1 MKDKY
6 IGKIIRVNL
15 TTNEINIET
24 LEEKIYR
31 RYLGGSALASY
42 FLLRELRPNVDSLS
56 ENNVLVFAC
65 SILTGIP
72 IAGTSR
78 YTVAAK
84 SPLTNGFA
92 EAEAGGW
99 WAPQFKR
106 AGFDVAIITG
116 RAAKPV
122 YLWVHNGEVELKD
135 ASHLTGK
142 TTGEAEKIIRNDLG
156 DKSIIFAQT
165 GPAGENLVRYACIMN
180 NVKHVNGRTG
190 LGAVMGS
197 KNLRGIAVRGTKEIA
212 IADKEKIKSIAKW
225 FTDNWKDDPNSWQLH
240 KHGTAGGLI
249 GLNIGGILPTDNFNK
264 GTFEGAEDICGESM
278 TENLLMSREGCFA
291 CPIRC
296 KRVVKPN
303 GRFKMDSYYG
313 GPEYET
319 ITAFGSLCGI
329 SDLEA
334 IAKANEL
341 CNKYGLDTIST
352 GVIIAFAM
360 ECFEKKIISK
370 KETDGLEL
378 YFGNYDAMLKMIELI
393 AKRKGFGDVL
403 AEGIK
408 RASDKFGISSKN
420 FAMQVKGQEIPLHE
434 PRGKVGLA
442 LAYALSPT
450 GADHMEAAHD
460 PIFSDYGKL
469 LEDISVLGILEP
481 VDSMDLS
488 IKKVRLFSCLQ
499 KIYNLYNSLGICDFV
514 ATPQGILN
522 LEMIVQ
528 IVQSVTGWRT
538 SLYEL
543 MKVGERANNMYRCFN
558 IREGFT
564 ADDDRLPD
572 RFFEPLS
579 NGLLK
584 GQSLNR
590 KEFEKAKKNYYEMQG
605 WDHKGIPTQG
615 KLAELDLE
623 WIKID

>member
-6 IGKIIRVNL
+6 IGKIMRVNL

-42 FLLRELRPNVDSLS
+42 FLLRELRPKVDPLS

-78 YTVAAK
+78 YTVAAR
-84 SPLTNGFA
+84 SPLTNGFG

-142 TTGEAEKIIRNDLG
+142 TTGETEKIIRNDLG

-212 IADKEKIKSIAKW
+212 IADKKNIKRIAKW
-225 FTDNWKDDPNSWQLH
+225 FANNWKDDPNSWQLH
-240 KHGTAGGLI
+240 KYGTAGFLQGV
-249 GLNIGGILPTDNFNK
+249 NISGMLPTNNFNK
-264 GTFEGAEDICGESM
+264 GTFKGTENICREGM
-278 TENLLMSREGCFA
+278 TENLLNNREGCFA

-296 KRVVKPN
+296 KGVVKPN
-303 GRFKMDSYYG
+303 GRFKLDSYYG

-319 ITAFGSLCGI
+319 IAAFGPLCGI

-352 GVIIAFAM
+352 GVTIAFAM

-370 KETDGLEL
+370 KDTDGLNL
-378 YFGNYDAMLKMIELI
+378 NFGNADAMLKVLKLI
-393 AKRKGFGDVL
+393 IKREKIGDVL
-403 AEGIK
+403 AEGVM
-408 RASDKFGISSKN
+408 RASDKFGASSKKY
-420 FAMQVKGQEIPLHE
+420 AMQVKGQEIPLHE

-460 PIFSDYGKL
+460 PIFSDYGKP

-499 KIYNLYNSLGICDFV
+499 KIFNLYNSLGICDYV
-514 ATPQGILN
+514 AAPAGILN

-564 ADDDRLPD
+564 IDDDKLPY

-579 NGLLK
+579 NGPLK
-584 GQSLNR
+584 GQYLNR
-590 KEFEKAKKNYYEMQG
+590 EEFKKAIKIYYEMQG
-605 WDHKGIPTQG
+605 WDQKGVPTQG

-623 WIKID
+623 WIKFD

>member
-1 MKDKY
+1 MEYKY
-6 IGKIIRVNL
+6 FGKILRVNL
-15 TTNEINIET
+15 TTSEINIET
-24 LEEKIYR
+24 LENKIFR
-31 RYLGGSALASY
+31 RYMGGSALASY
-42 FLLRELRPNVDSLS
+42 FLLKELNPKVDPLS
-56 ENNVLVFAC
+56 EDNVLVFAC
-65 SILTGIP
+65 SVLSGIP
-72 IAGTSR
+72 IPGANR

-84 SPLTNGFA
+84 SPLTNSFG

-99 WAPQFKR
+99 WAPQFRR
-106 AGFDVAIITG
+106 AGFNAAIITG
-116 RAAKPV
+116 RAVRPV
-122 YLWVHNGEVELKD
+122 YLWIHNGEVELKD

-156 DKSIIFAQT
+156 DKNIVFAQT

-197 KNLRGIAVRGTKEIA
+197 KNLRGIAVRGTKEIV
-212 IADKEKIKSIAKW
+212 ITDKKNIKSIIKW
-225 FTDNWKDDPNSWQLH
+225 FINNWKDNPNSWRLH
-240 KHGTAGGLI
+240 KYGTAGVLS
-249 GLNIGGILPTDNFNK
+249 GLNAYGILPTNNFNK
-264 GTFEGAEDICGESM
+264 STFEGSKNISGEAI
-278 TENLLMSREGCFA
+278 TKNILKNRTNCYA

-296 KRVVKPN
+296 KRIVSVNNRYKVN
-303 GRFKMDSYYG
+303 SYYG

-319 ITAFGSLCGI
+319 VGAFGSLCGI

-352 GVIIAFAM
+352 GVTIAFAM

-370 KETDGLEL
+370 KDIGGLEL
-378 YFGNYDAMLKMIELI
+378 YFGNHDAMLKMIELI
-393 AKRKGFGDVL
+393 VSRKGIGDIL
-403 AEGIK
+403 AEGVK
-408 RASDKFGISSKN
+408 RASDKFGISSKS
-420 FAMQVKGQEIPLHE
+420 FAMHVKGQEIPLHE
-434 PRGKVGLA
+434 PRGKAGLA
-442 LAYALSPT
+442 LAFALSPT

-460 PIFSDYGKL
+460 PFFTDYGSA
-469 LEDISVLGILEP
+469 LENISMLGLLEP
-481 VDSMDLS
+481 VGPIDLT

-514 ATPQGILN
+514 AIPEGILN
-522 LEMIVQ
+522 LETIVQ

-564 ADDDRLPD
+564 VDDDRLPD
-572 RFFEPLS
+572 RFFKSLS
-579 NGLLK
+579 DGALK

-590 KEFEKAKKNYYEMQG
+590 EEFKKAIKIYYEMQG
-605 WDHKGIPTQG
+605 WDQKGIPTQG

-623 WIKID
+623 WIKFD